1 MLSVDKFIAA
11 TKRLRAL
18 ALAKIGRLFCMYA
31 VLLILAGYYFFKR
44 RGAKEVDDLEE
55 AINAIDDNP
64 ELRQALTS
72 LFERLVAVEAALE

>member
-1 MLSVDKFIAA
+1 
-11 TKRLRAL
+11 
-18 ALAKIGRLFCMYA
+18 MYA

>member
-1 MLSVDKFIAA
+1 
-11 TKRLRAL
+11 
-18 ALAKIGRLFCMYA
+18 MYAA
-31 VLLILAGYYFFKR
+31 VLLILAGSYFFSR
-44 RGAKEVDDLEE
+44 RRPRDDLEE

>member
-1 MLSVDKFIAA
+1 
-11 TKRLRAL
+11 
-18 ALAKIGRLFCMYA
+18 MYA

-64 ELRQALTS
+64 ELRQALAS

>member
-1 MLSVDKFIAA
+1 
-11 TKRLRAL
+11 
-18 ALAKIGRLFCMYA
+18 MYA
-31 VLLILAGYYFFKR
+31 VLLILAGYYFFRAR

-64 ELRQALTS
+64 ELRRALTS